1 MPISCMNPSQAI
13 SIRLAGTGLNCPV
26 ERIGRLCAAVA
37 GGIGLD
43 VLQRRK
49 PLLEPDADFDRTR
62 AVPGDRPVEIL
73 EQIQEGIGGTITP
86 LGAVRSGSSWS

>member
-49 PLLEPDADFDRTR
+49 PLLEPDFLSFCKGK
-62 AVPGDRPVEIL
+62 VLV
-73 EQIQEGIGGTITP
+73 GIALATC
-86 LGAVRSGSSWS
+86 AGS